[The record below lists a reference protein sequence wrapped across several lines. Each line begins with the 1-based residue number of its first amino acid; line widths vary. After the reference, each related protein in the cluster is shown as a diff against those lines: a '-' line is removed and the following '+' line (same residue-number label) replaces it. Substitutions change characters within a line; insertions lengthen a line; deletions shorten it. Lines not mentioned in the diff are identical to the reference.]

1 MAEIQFIPNRIFFQK
16 SLMNKIPV
24 YSYYGGRKENYI
36 SICCF
41 DNKKSFNKHRMKF
54 SYKLFNFL
62 IKNFKNDLIKLIDK
76 FLKAETKSYQVGLVK
91 KFIIKLYQK
100 KN

>member
-1 MAEIQFIPNRIFFQK
+1 
-16 SLMNKIPV
+16 MNKIPV

-54 SYKLFNFL
+54 SYKLLNFL

-76 FLKAETKSYQVGLVK
+76 FLKPRQKVTRLVSVK
-91 KFIIKLYQK
+91 KFIIKLYLKKIIEIQK
-100 KN
+100 L